1 MDELNFDVWDN
12 EDQKKVL
19 INLAKAIKDKKEQES
34 DAFGFDEVPA
44 VKKDSANFR
53 TMRQIWER
61 NGMTSKGTKSSLV
74 ELLEKDVKLF
84 NSDSEDLKVFENY
97 IKFQDKLEATVNTM
111 NVLRKQLLPEEE
123 IVANKRVKN
132 SSQGFVNKAKING
145 NSN

>member
-1 MDELNFDVWDN
+1 MKNEYKFTAEELS
-12 EDQKKVL
+12 ELKEISTSSKL
-19 INLAKAIKDKKEQES
+19 LAKVYELIDLIHANPALNSYAALKKTHEKIC
-34 DAFGFDEVPA
+34 D
-44 VKKDSANFR
+44 
-53 TMRQIWER
+53 
-61 NGMTSKGTKSSLV
+61 